1 MNFSIIFIKNF
12 ISAFLKTRPRKFFC
26 RIPLN
31 SLWKHIRKGLENGM
45 GFKILKKRGE
55 RYYREVVSITLRR
68 HDQGNVF
75 STTLNDQIEKIA
87 VNVSLFNLTHFM
99 SLTFFYTSIQP
110 ENIRKPL
117 VS

>member
-12 ISAFLKTRPRKFFC
+12 ISAFLKPRPRKFFC

-31 SLWKHIRKGLENGM
+31 SLWKHLRKGLGHGM

-55 RYYREVVSITLRR
+55 RYYREVSITLRS

-75 STTLNDQIEKIA
+75 STTLIDQIEKIA
-87 VNVSLFNLTHFM
+87 VNMPLFNLTHFI